1 MQLSNSPGKLVLPF
15 ANSGNKNSIP
25 VASQIGIT
33 PGAASLADGFPPLTM
48 TPVAAGGVPPSGLD
62 MNGILFELSA
72 VVRWANAGGGYPFD
86 ADFATDINVNGY
98 PKGARVMRS
107 DGLGY
112 WFNTVENNTTD
123 PEAAGAAAAGWVP
136 DFTNGVTAVTMTSAN
151 VTLTPL
157 QYGKPII
164 VITGTLT
171 ANLNLIFPAI
181 VNEWTVINNTTG
193 AFTIT
198 CKTATGAGVVVNTS
212 ALIVGDGTD
221 IQSAVPDASL
231 VGYSPYGTG
240 AIATSVQTKLR
251 ESISVKDFGAV
262 GDGVTDDTTAIQAA
276 IDAVYGLG
284 GGRLLFPAGTY
295 KVSAAPLTLRDKV
308 QLIGAGSQC
317 TTLDF
322 SAQAAFASNSGF
334 INLMGGGLG
343 ALQSVT
349 ASASEGAT
357 AITVSGSGIAA
368 GDMIQI
374 RSTEFY
380 DGHPEP
386 ITAVAYSAS
395 TAYTKGQIVNVNGNW
410 YVCQTAGTTGASS
423 PPSGTSNPITDGT
436 VTWYYA
442 PMVDASYQTPWSAI
456 EVITLGSLRVTYAGR
471 IYVCVTAGTTSS
483 TEPTSTATVSLV
495 TDGSVSWRYVAR
507 YNCRKAEFA
516 SVQSVSGATVNLSQP
531 LRMGYPQAGSSAYT
545 VEAAKVS
552 FTKAGISGF
561 TINGKGLP
569 NDIVQTGGYKYLF
582 SGSSADIAVDAIW
595 ASIDCDDLTF
605 TNIEQVGIKLQSCY
619 DCSVRRFRIIN
630 NPKNLISQQYGIW
643 VARGSSNIRISDYY
657 GRNSRHIITTDGS
670 TSLSQD
676 YYRGVPCDIVMT
688 IGSGDGIWQSAVDT
702 HAGGLDVVANGGV
715 FNTLDCGVKFR
726 SKRTSVSNFLIN
738 SLTDNASGYSDGAFS
753 LYFDGGDCTLSN
765 IETRGGLYGVRISD
779 TSGASIGGIVGAN
792 ILVKDARE
800 YGIRIG
806 NNAWDAFGSINLSGI
821 TVQYTKNNYNLFL
834 NGQFSEFVLNGL
846 VSNGGTYGIRT
857 GQLSSFKRFSL
868 NGFSVSDF
876 TDEGLYLE
884 NLTNFALSGGVVDKP
899 NTTAAAIR
907 IRNSKVGV
915 LNGITVNMAASSASA
930 QGVFLSSA
938 SSGMTDR
945 VVVDGVQVNL
955 PSGTATGVYIEADAT
970 NCTVGPACEL
980 RSCTTQI
987 AWNAGTT
994 GRGGYMTGSAT
1005 YDPPSLASGA
1015 GATTTVAVSGAA
1027 VGDAVYCSFSN
1038 DLQGITLT
1046 GYVSAGS
1053 TVAVRFQN
1061 NTGGTIDLAS
1071 GALKVT
1077 VVKMG

>member
-262 GDGVTDDTTAIQAA
+262 GDGVTDDTAAIQAA
-276 IDAVYGLG
+276 IDAVYGMG
-284 GGRLLFPAGTY
+284 GGRLLFPSGTY
-295 KVSAAPLTLRDKV
+295 KVSASSLTLRDKV

-322 SAQAAFASNSGF
+322 SAQAAFASTTGF
-334 INLMGGGLG
+334 IRVMGAGLG
-343 ALQSVT
+343 ALQPVT
-349 ASASEGAT
+349 ASVAEGAT
-357 AITVSGSGIAA
+357 SLTVSGSGVAA

-380 DGHPEP
+380 DGRPEP

-516 SVQSVSGATVNLSQP
+516 GVQSVSGTTINLSQP

-545 VEAAKVS
+545 VEIAKVS
-552 FTKAGISGF
+552 FAKAGISGF
-561 TINGKGLP
+561 TINGKGMP

-619 DCSVRRFRIIN
+619 DCSIRRFRVLN
-630 NPKNLISQQYGIW
+630 NPKNLRSQQYGIW
-643 VARGSSNIRISDYY
+643 VARCSTSVRISDYY
-657 GRNSRHIITTDGS
+657 GRNSRHIITTNGS
-670 TSLSQD
+670 TTMSQD
-676 YYRGVPCDIVMT
+676 YYIGVPCDIVMT
-688 IGSGDGIWQSAVDT
+688 NGSGDGIWQSAVDT
-702 HAGGLDVVANGGV
+702 HSGALDVVANGGV
-715 FNTLDCGVKFR
+715 FNTLGCGVKFR
-726 SKRTSVSNFLIN
+726 SRRTSVSNFLIN
-738 SLTDNASGYSDGAFS
+738 SLTDKASGYSDGAFS
-753 LYFDGGDCTLSN
+753 LYFDGGECVLSN
-765 IETRGGLYGVRISD
+765 IETRGGYYGFLISNP
-779 TSGASIGGIVGAN
+779 SGSALGKIVGSNLLVNGASDYGILIGAN
-792 ILVKDARE
+792 D
-800 YGIRIG
+800 
-806 NNAWDAFGSINLSGI
+806 WDVFGSINLSNVTI
-821 TVQYTKNNYNLFL
+821 EDTANFYNLYL
-834 NGQFSEFVLNGL
+834 RGQFSQFTCTGF
-846 VSNGGTYGIRT
+846 SSKGGPYGIRSDPK
-857 GQLSSFKRFSL
+857 SSFGQFTL
-868 NGFSVSDF
+868 GDF
-876 TDEGLYLE
+876 TIDGATTEPLYLE
-884 NLTNFALSGGVVDKP
+884 NLTNFSISGGSIKKI
-899 NTTAAAIR
+899 NTTGAALR
-907 IRNSKVGV
+907 LRNSSKGTVGNV
-915 LNGITVNMAASSASA
+915 FISLAASSSSA
-930 QGVFLSSA
+930 WGVFLNATSPGA
-938 SSGMTDR
+938 TDS
-945 VVVDGVQVNL
+945 VSIDNVQVSM
-955 PSGTATGVYIEADAT
+955 PSGTATGVNLDDAVT
-970 NCTVGPACEL
+970 NCTIGPACEL
-980 RSCTTQI
+980 RTCPTPLRWGS
-987 AWNAGTT
+987 GS
-994 GRGGYMTGSAT
+994 GHRGGYLSGSTT
-1005 YDPPSLASGA
+1005 YDPPSLSPGSGA
-1015 GATTTVAVSGAA
+1015 TATVPISGAQM
-1027 VGDAVYCSFSN
+1027 GDAVIASFSQN
-1038 DLQGITLT
+1038 LQGMTL
-1046 GYVSAGS
+1046 SAEIDSSGQAS
-1053 TVAVRFQN
+1053 VRFQN
-1061 NTGGTIDLAS
+1061 TTGGTIDLAS
-1071 GALKVT
+1071 GT
-1077 VVKMG
+1077 VRATAFKI